1 MFDILESIALEQAKT
16 EYGKKTKK
24 AKKKPKKNNLVS
36 SSFIDQKDKNKLG
49 SRVSKDTTASMQV
62 GRSKSISMTGQR
74 SDDLAAIG
82 RVMSKGGGMD
92 FENEEQ
98 KESGLAF
105 DSKNSDSSSSMI
117 NMDETLL
124 DDEDD
129 FEDAEE
135 GIVTSLSHDK

>member
-1 MFDILESIALEQAKT
+1 
-16 EYGKKTKK
+16 
-24 AKKKPKKNNLVS
+24 
-36 SSFIDQKDKNKLG
+36 
-49 SRVSKDTTASMQV
+49 
-62 GRSKSISMTGQR
+62 
-74 SDDLAAIG
+74 
-82 RVMSKGGGMD
+82 MSKGGGMD

>member
-1 MFDILESIALEQAKT
+1 
-16 EYGKKTKK
+16 
-24 AKKKPKKNNLVS
+24 
-36 SSFIDQKDKNKLG
+36 
-49 SRVSKDTTASMQV
+49 
-62 GRSKSISMTGQR
+62 
-74 SDDLAAIG
+74 
-82 RVMSKGGGMD
+82 MD